1 MAPDMFWSYLAMPIG
16 VAICFG
22 PAMIVGLLFDNTP
35 DPDATAAKEKSAGKS
50 AAH

>member
-1 MAPDMFWSYLAMPIG
+1 MHSDMFWSYFAMPIG

-22 PAMIVGLLFDNTP
+22 PAMIVGLLFDKTP
-35 DPDATAAKEKSAGKS
+35 DPDAAKSSNSNKP

>member
-1 MAPDMFWSYLAMPIG
+1 MPIG

-22 PAMIVGLLFDNTP
+22 PAMIVGLLFNKSNP
-35 DPDATAAKEKSAGKS
+35 DVPEEKEAAKADAKP

>member
-1 MAPDMFWSYLAMPIG
+1 MASDVFWSFFAMPIG

-22 PAMIVGLLFDNTP
+22 PAMVVGLLFDSTP
-35 DPDATAAKEKSAGKS
+35 DPDAPREKKTDKPA